1 MGCQQWGQPG
11 KDLKASHGK
20 MGVSR
25 SISGSPE
32 LGRCHLSAGCK
43 DRDVSA
49 PGRARGV
56 RVPPHL
62 GECSPVEPPGARS
75 LEAVRAAALS
85 PSSLTPKKHYGVPG
99 SVAALELGA
108 VGVLGAAR

>member
-1 MGCQQWGQPG
+1 M
-11 KDLKASHGK
+11 
-20 MGVSR
+20 
-25 SISGSPE
+25 
-32 LGRCHLSAGCK
+32 
-43 DRDVSA
+43 
-49 PGRARGV
+49 
-56 RVPPHL
+56 
-62 GECSPVEPPGARS
+62 EPPGARS